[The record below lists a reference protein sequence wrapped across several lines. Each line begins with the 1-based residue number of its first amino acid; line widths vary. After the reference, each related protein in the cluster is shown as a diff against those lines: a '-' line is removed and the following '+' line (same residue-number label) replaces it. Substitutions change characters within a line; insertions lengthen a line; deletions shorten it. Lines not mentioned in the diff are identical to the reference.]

1 MFSKPAAPSTGLSI
15 NTTSANSPF
24 GGASTQTTTAST
36 SAPGSM
42 STTGGLFGSAPQTKP
57 TGSLFGNAGAGTTQP
72 STQSSGSSLFSGPGG
87 QQNPT
92 GGGGL
97 FGNTGT
103 GPTATPTQQPSGG
116 LFSTTSSANPPTQAG
131 NTGGLLGGLGT
142 SATSQAQ
149 SKPLFGLG
157 TSTTGGATGGG
168 IFGNANQST
177 QQQQQQS
184 QKPTLSLFG
193 TQNATIQQ
201 PAQQATTTSGAGTVI
216 PGVKVD
222 ITNLLPTTKYESCAD
237 EIKTELERFDTFV
250 LSQIKMCNEVASM
263 VPSVAAQGST
273 IPNDVEYVK
282 GKLET
287 MQHALENDASDIEQ
301 LRNLVSRDAAEAQ
314 VAFRAIDT
322 LKLPLQYQSNGGSGW
337 WSAPDQKVSDLQS
350 LRSTRKNT
358 LALPDDVEGDTSTA
372 STINGV
378 PVNLVD
384 YFSQRSDEM
393 GVVLERY
400 TRNLKEI
407 EDHLHGVE
415 STLERQIHDFTTSRS
430 RDSAG
435 AGAPKSV
442 LNDLA
447 AVLSDV
453 ETGILGVAS
462 RLGTVTEQ
470 AQEAVLGAPSGF
482 EGRRNF

>member
-1 MFSKPAAPSTGLSI
+1 M
-15 NTTSANSPF
+15 NS
-24 GGASTQTTTAST
+24 GGTSTQTTTTPA
-36 SAPGSM
+36 SAPGAT
-42 STTGGLFGSAPQTKP
+42 STTGGLFGTAPQAKP
-57 TGSLFGNAGAGTTQP
+57 AGSLFGNAGAGTAQQP
-72 STQSSGSSLFSGPGG
+72 QSSGASLFSGLGG
-87 QQNPT
+87 QQNNT
-92 GGGGL
+92 GSGGL
-97 FGNTGT
+97 FGNTA
-103 GPTATPTQQPSGG
+103 TATTTTQQPSGG
-116 LFSTTSSANPPTQAG
+116 LFSTTSGTNNPTTQAG
-131 NTGGLLGGLGT
+131 NTGGLLGGLGA
-142 SATSQAQ
+142 SSTSQAQ

-157 TSTTGGATGGG
+157 GATTGGSV
-168 IFGNANQST
+168 FGNANQNT
-177 QQQQQQS
+177 QQQA

-193 TQNATIQQ
+193 TQNTTAQQ
-201 PAQQATTTSGAGTVI
+201 PAQTTTTSGAGTVI

-237 EIKTELERFDTFV
+237 EIKSELERFDTFV
-250 LSQIKMCNEVASM
+250 LNQIKMCNEVASM
-263 VPSVAAQGST
+263 IPSVAAQGST

-301 LRNLVSRDAAEAQ
+301 LRTLVSRDAAEAQ

-337 WSAPDQKVSDLQS
+337 WSAPDQKISELQS

-358 LALPDDVEGDTSTA
+358 LALPDDVKGDSSTA

-393 GVVLERY
+393 SVVLERY

-430 RDSAG
+430 RDSSG
-435 AGAPKSV
+435 AGTPKSV

-470 AQEAVLGAPSGF
+470 AQEVVLGAPSGL

>member
-1 MFSKPAAPSTGLSI
+1 MFSSKPAAPSTGLSI
-15 NTTSANSPF
+15 NTNSANSLF
-24 GGASTQTTTAST
+24 GGNSNQATTAS
-36 SAPGSM
+36 SAPGTAN
-42 STTGGLFGSAPQTKP
+42 TTGGLFGA
-57 TGSLFGNAGAGTTQP
+57 TTQAKP
-72 STQSSGSSLFSGPGG
+72 A
-87 QQNPT
+87 
-92 GGGGL
+92 GGL

-103 GPTATPTQQPSGG
+103 GNTQQSQTSGSNMFSGLGGQQSSTAGGGLFGNSSTAGTTQQQSGG
-116 LFSTTSSANPPTQAG
+116 LFSGTTGTNNTTTQASS
-131 NTGGLLGGLGT
+131 TGGLFGNLGT
-142 SATSQAQ
+142 TSATTSQAQ
-149 SKPLFGLG
+149 SKPLFSLG
-157 TSTTGGATGGG
+157 GSNTTGSLFGG
-168 IFGNANQST
+168 ANQTSGQP
-177 QQQQQQS
+177 QQQQA

-193 TQNATIQQ
+193 NQNTATQQ
-201 PAQQATTTSGAGTVI
+201 PAQQATSTAGAGTVI

-222 ITNLLPTTKYESCAD
+222 ITNLLPTTKFESCAD
-237 EIKTELERFDTFV
+237 EIKSELERFDTFV
-250 LSQIKMCNEVASM
+250 LNQMKMCSEVSNLI
-263 VPSVAAQGST
+263 PSVAAQGST
-273 IPNDVEYVK
+273 IPNDVEYVQ

-301 LRNLVSRDAAEAQ
+301 LRSLVSRDAAEAQ

-322 LKLPLQYQSNGGSGW
+322 LKLPLQYQSTGGAGW
-337 WSAPDQKVSDLQS
+337 WSAQDQKLSDPQS

-358 LALPDDVEGDTSTA
+358 LALPDDVEGDA
-372 STINGV
+372 SNSSSINGV
-378 PVNLVD
+378 PVNLVE

-393 GVVLERY
+393 GSVLERY

-415 STLERQIHDFTTSRS
+415 STLERQIHDFATSRS

-435 AGAPKSV
+435 GTPKSV

-470 AQEAVLGAPSGF
+470 AQEVVLGAP
-482 EGRRNF
+482 